1 MNYARV
7 RDNIGM
13 GNQNVYIPENTLRGL
28 DKYSAEIQKQIWE
41 EAKRLAGD
49 QKMPNTKQVQ
59 DARKKIAPKDE
70 QNPSDMKK
78 QFHSRAL
85 DIEVDLEKDKPA
97 DVIRKAENLTKAKA
111 AIKEIVRRVEL
122 TQKGVYP
129 ANLDNS
135 KSADE
140 VLDKVIYINPAKG
153 PRLRAVNIK
162 IDRDGYQYDG
172 SPLGDHW
179 PVSVTFDVFDTATS
193 IRAIPMNYE
202 QADDEVYDLKG
213 QRMQLKNRDSE
224 NSNSPKGVYIRQRN
238 GKSPRKLIIK

>member
-1 MNYARV
+1 MAQWEQLRQDIVAHLDGRPVIVTGDMNSLYG
-7 RDNIGM
+7 RDDVKTAFIDAINATGRA
-13 GNQNVYIPENTLRGL
+13 T
-28 DKYSAEIQKQIWE
+28 A
-41 EAKRLAGD
+41 
-49 QKMPNTKQVQ
+49 Q
-59 DARKKIAPKDE
+59 DAW
-70 QNPSDMKK
+70 
-78 QFHSRAL
+78 
-85 DIEVDLEKDKPA
+85 
-97 DVIRKAENLTKAKA
+97 
-111 AIKEIVRRVEL
+111 VEL